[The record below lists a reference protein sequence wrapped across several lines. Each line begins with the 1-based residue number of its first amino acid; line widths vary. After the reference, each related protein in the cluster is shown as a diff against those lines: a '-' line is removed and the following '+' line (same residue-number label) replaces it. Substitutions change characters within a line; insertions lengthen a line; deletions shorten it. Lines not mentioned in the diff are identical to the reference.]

1 MPKPA
6 KTDRQHFSASQL
18 DMYCRCPEAYRRR
31 YMEKDIIPPSAGQAR
46 GKGMHVGAA
55 ENMRQKLQTGRD
67 LKPAEIVEIGMC
79 AFGDEIKG
87 GLTLSAAEASRG
99 AEAVLTDVKHD
110 LREILDVHAR
120 EQAPDYMPTM
130 VEQLVRVPLP
140 NAPRDLLGVLDL
152 ATTKNEVVD
161 FKTAKRSKSQS
172 DVDASV
178 QLTVYAVCHQVETGR
193 PAAFVSLDTVVQLAK
208 STKRQKLIGTRDQHD
223 FDALANRINAV
234 QHAIDAGSFP
244 PAAPGSWNCSD
255 KWCGYYRT
263 CPFVNSFRAS
273 QGD

>member
-1 MPKPA
+1 MASAAPK
-6 KTDRQHFSASQL
+6 RQHFSASQL

-31 YMEKDIIPPSAGQAR
+31 YLEKDVIPPSAGQAR

-55 ENMRQKLQTGRD
+55 ENMRQKLQSGRD
-67 LKPAEIVEIGMC
+67 LKPAEIIEIGMN
-79 AFGDEIKG
+79 AFDIETKG
-87 GLTLSAAEASRG
+87 GFTLNAEEASRG
-99 AEAVLTDVKHD
+99 FAVVVSDAAHD

-120 EQAPDYMPTM
+120 QQAPDYLPTL
-130 VEQLVRVPLP
+130 VEEPVRIELP

-152 ATTKNEVVD
+152 ATTENEVVD
-161 FKTAKRSKSQS
+161 FKTAKRSKSQA
-172 DVDASV
+172 DVDSSV
-178 QLTVYAVCHQVETGR
+178 QLTIYAACHQVATGR

-208 STKRQKLIGTRDQHD
+208 STKRQKLTGTRDAHD
-223 FDALANRINAV
+223 FNALANRINAV

-255 KWCGYYRT
+255 RWCGFHST
-263 CPFVNSFRAS
+263 CPFVNSRRGS